1 MPPGSSLPARLS
13 GRALASTGAYAP
25 STQLRVARQTDR
37 ALNRL
42 GQQSI
47 VAQEVVHARAR
58 LIETATRAALQSSAA
73 IWSEAELLAMIA
85 PSAGQALQAIA
96 NASTVGLMN
105 VVLDASR

>member
-1 MPPGSSLPARLS
+1 MSTSLPARLT
-13 GRALASTGAYAP
+13 GRALASAGSYGP
-25 STQLRVARQTDR
+25 STHVRAARQTER

-42 GQQSI
+42 DQQAV

-73 IWSEAELLAMIA
+73 IWAEAELLAMVA